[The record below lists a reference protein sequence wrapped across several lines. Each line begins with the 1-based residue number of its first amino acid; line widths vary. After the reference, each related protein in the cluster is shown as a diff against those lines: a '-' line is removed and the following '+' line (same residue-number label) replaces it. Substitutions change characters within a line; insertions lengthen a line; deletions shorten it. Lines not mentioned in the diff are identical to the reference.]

1 MSLEYVTIRS
11 PVKVRGESDGVPFR
25 SSFMAMGDGT
35 HKLSVKAD
43 IRKAIGEDAGE
54 TVTVR
59 LDERRED

>member
-1 MSLEYVTIRS
+1 
-11 PVKVRGESDGVPFR
+11 
-25 SSFMAMGDGT
+25 MAMGDGT

-59 LDERRED
+59 LDERLED